1 MKKIKQKTPKTKLRD
16 SVLITFSIT
25 LMHTD
30 LYNVSSYEYL
40 KCVGVARQAYAPNSK
55 TTFIKE
61 LEKRI
66 PVLSREKE
74 NLVKEKNTPT
84 MMHFVQ
90 IKGQLEE

>member
-1 MKKIKQKTPKTKLRD
+1 MKKIKQKTPKTKLHD
-16 SVLITFSIT
+16 SVLITSSIT
-25 LMHTD
+25 LMYTD
-30 LYNVSSYEYL
+30 LYTVNSYKYL
-40 KCVGVARQAYAPNSK
+40 KCVGVGIQAYAPNSK

-61 LEKRI
+61 LERRI

-90 IKGQLEE
+90 IKGQPEE

>member
-40 KCVGVARQAYAPNSK
+40 KCVGVAR
-55 TTFIKE
+55 
-61 LEKRI
+61 
-66 PVLSREKE
+66 
-74 NLVKEKNTPT
+74 
-84 MMHFVQ
+84 
-90 IKGQLEE
+90 